1 MGEPSLRE
9 LQQWMQSRIRPTAGT
24 LSTELERHVNP
35 QRGTPGIE
43 RLSVYAG
50 GYVARTRAALAEAYE
65 AVHHVL
71 GERAFAALA
80 QRYAARFPSH
90 DYNLNV
96 RGRHLPECL
105 TTDPLAGRLPFLP
118 DLARLEWLVS
128 QAFHAFEQPLLDPA
142 SLGGFSLDDWD
153 RVRVVFQPSVGVVA
167 SPWPILDIWEAR
179 TRPRHEVD
187 IALVNRPQR
196 VLVFRQG
203 LTVKCEPL
211 EEPPYTLLEGLLA
224 GRTLGTVCQTLATT
238 AEQPL
243 AVTEWFSHWR
253 ARGLILRCER

>member
-1 MGEPSLRE
+1 MTEPSLLE
-9 LQQWMQSRIRPTAGT
+9 LQRWMQSRIRPAATAT
-24 LSTELERHVNP
+24 AADLRELVSP
-35 QRGTPGIE
+35 QRGTPGVE

-50 GYVARTRAALAEAYE
+50 GYVARTQQALAEAYE

-71 GERAFAALA
+71 GERAFSELA
-80 QRYAARFPSH
+80 QRYAARFSSH
-90 DYNLNV
+90 DYNLSF

-105 TTDPLAGRLPFLP
+105 TTDPLTGRLPFLP

-128 QAFHAFEQPLLDPA
+128 QAFHAFEQPPLDPA
-142 SLGGFSLDDWD
+142 SLSGFSLDGWD

-187 IALVNRPQR
+187 LDLVNRPQR
-196 VLVFRQG
+196 VLVSRQG
-203 LTVKCEPL
+203 LTVRCELL
-211 EEPPYTLLEGLLA
+211 EEPQDVLLEGLLA
-224 GRTLGTVCQTLATT
+224 GRTLGTVCQALATM
-238 AEQPL
+238 EGQPL
-243 AVTEWFSHWR
+243 AVTEWFSRWR